1 VINGKIAMWLDDIRL
16 PPDGWTW
23 VKTAREA
30 KELLAKG
37 VEWASLDHDLGDVC
51 DRCWDLEYEAG
62 TEIIDSRRR
71 TAECGGNDCAC
82 GCHED
87 GSSLVRWM
95 AETNTW
101 PVTKPRVHSA
111 NPVGAAY
118 MRGVIERYWSP
129 K

>member
-1 VINGKIAMWLDDIRL
+1 MIDGKIALWLDDVRL

-30 KELLAKG
+30 KELIIRG
-37 VEWASLDHDLGDVC
+37 VEWASLDHDLGDTC
-51 DRCWDLEYEAG
+51 PACWDMEHEALTTEY
-62 TEIIDSRRR
+62 RR
-71 TAECGGNDCAC
+71 TSECGGNECAC

-101 PVTKPRVHSA
+101 PATKPRVHSA

-118 MRGVIERYWSP
+118 MRGVIERYYP
-129 K
+129 RAT